1 MLIQNTGT
9 VKKSDAL
16 LSLALS
22 ALNNESCVRTT
33 DLSSVVVKANINEE
47 GIFLHEIFC
56 TYRKPRRHH
65 IRVIPPWK
73 KSKFGIGKLVIK
85 TFTNEDF
92 VNTTFSKQK
101 VF

>member
-9 VKKSDAL
+9 TRKSDAL

-22 ALNNESCVRTT
+22 ALNNEPSVRAA

-73 KSKFGIGKLVIK
+73 KSKFGIGEFVVK
-85 TFTNEDF
+85 TFTRDDLVASHF
-92 VNTTFSKQK
+92 PK
-101 VF
+101 